1 MDRMLEIIE
10 QIESNGGVSV
20 VLGEGDAYLAG
31 VLSDMIL
38 PDENVGGIVR
48 GIYADARGLLI
59 CTNQRILFL
68 GRGYTTMNDFKALS
82 YDYGDIGSIEYQ
94 KGLIYG
100 KLIINA
106 HGSKEVIHQL
116 LNLPAK
122 GFVDYVRDVS
132 PDKL

>member
-10 QIESNGGVSV
+10 QIDSVGGVSV
-20 VLGEGDAYLAG
+20 VLDERDAYLAG
-31 VLSDMIL
+31 VLQDMIL
-38 PDENVGGIVR
+38 TDENVGGIIR
-48 GIYADARGLLI
+48 GIYSGARGLLI

-68 GRGYTTMNDFKALS
+68 GRGFATMNDFKSLS

-94 KGLIYG
+94 KGLLFG

-106 HGSKEVIHQL
+106 HGIKNEIHQI
-116 LNLPAK
+116 LNLQAK
-122 GFVDYVRDVS
+122 GFIDYVRNVS